1 MIWFIWFHWA
11 AGWPAKERAANSISF
26 NSFLFENEKRKKEIG
41 LFACGA
47 RGEATNSLPSLFLKD
62 KKLSLI
68 EGDGRSCCG
77 AVELDEIEFGLPFF
91 ELRGYGR
98 HQPHC
103 SAKGRERNQTNS
115 INSNSTKQR
124 KQFTKTIQSTF
135 WLGLLVWIDWSW
147 KDWKW
152 RGKERAK
159 ASGPPKGSSATNL
172 MNGMDQLVEEWNELI
187 CGAAMGRRPGCFS
200 SFRRNWGRQ
209 LSFSFHQTKQ
219 INSLHQ
225 FNQKRWLIDLWI
237 GFVWL
242 KERKRIL

>member
-1 MIWFIWFHWA
+1 MNQKWKTNQ

-187 CGAAMGRRPGCFS
+187 CGAAMGRRPDSYLQSKIEWKGLLNS
-200 SFRRNWGRQ
+200 SAN
-209 LSFSFHQTKQ
+209 
-219 INSLHQ
+219 INKSTQ
-225 FNQKRWLIDLWI
+225 SN
-237 GFVWL
+237 
-242 KERKRIL
+242 